1 MKLKK
6 RKVNVCKISTNLV
19 MVLISDFNKLRK
31 GDFMKSDDDIYDNPW
46 ENSKRTDWE
55 FKKTPISSGIT
66 KKPLVIE
73 QEMFPDYARD
83 EFKKIFS
90 NVADSI
96 QNDPN
101 FNAKMIDDTANHI
114 ANISRDNIKSEQ
126 DVNEL
131 ASKLTETTNTVLLD
145 SENTKNVD
153 KTTLQKIKD
162 VFTKIINQITNK
174 LRKTLPKD
182 KSHSGPSMSL

>member
-73 QEMFPDYARD
+73 QEMFPDY
-83 EFKKIFS
+83 
-90 NVADSI
+90 
-96 QNDPN
+96 
-101 FNAKMIDDTANHI
+101 M
-114 ANISRDNIKSEQ
+114 
-126 DVNEL
+126 
-131 ASKLTETTNTVLLD
+131 
-145 SENTKNVD
+145 
-153 KTTLQKIKD
+153 
-162 VFTKIINQITNK
+162 
-174 LRKTLPKD
+174 
-182 KSHSGPSMSL
+182 